1 MTHYSTDAN
10 LLHPM
15 ASTNLESQWRD
26 RIVHN
31 FSHAKSQHQD
41 DQQFAVH
48 GTQSH
53 PKVGAN
59 NSKVKIKK
67 LHSRNSER
75 KKHKQFTVTS
85 FSSLEL

>member
-1 MTHYSTDAN
+1 MT
-10 LLHPM
+10 
-15 ASTNLESQWRD
+15 STNLESQWRD

-59 NSKVKIKK
+59 KPKAKIKK
-67 LHSRNSER
+67 LHFLKILLLHHFLRLNCKYLTKSTIRR
-75 KKHKQFTVTS
+75 PKLTLK
-85 FSSLEL
+85 

>member
-1 MTHYSTDAN
+1 MQMSYYGN
-10 LLHPM
+10 
-15 ASTNLESQWRD
+15 TNLESQWRD

-48 GTQSH
+48 GTQRH

-59 NSKVKIKK
+59 NPKVKIKK

-75 KKHKQFTVTS
+75 KKTAIYCYIIF
-85 FSSLEL
+85 FA